1 MMTEVSCRA
10 GLKWDGGS
18 KKHPRTMV
26 VYRISNMHHR
36 IVNQLMK
43 LSLWPFNLSFFSP
56 FFILCMGIVFFMFFL
71 YDSFVVKLLTLHYF
85 TLFQGYC
92 HTTQRLWWSR
102 NWPLTSPLRMVWQF
116 QATKPISL
124 WQKPSKQGSWGK
136 EIGRRHSDS
145 WAGSNGL

>member
-1 MMTEVSCRA
+1 MTEVSCRA

-18 KKHPRTMV
+18 KKTSQNNGRLQNLKYAPQNSQSVNEIV
-26 VYRISNMHHR
+26 VMTI
-36 IVNQLMK
+36 Q
-43 LSLWPFNLSFFSP
+43 SFF
-56 FFILCMGIVFFMFFL
+56 FFSIFYSLYGDCFFLFFL

-124 WQKPSKQGSWGK
+124 WQKPSKQGS
-136 EIGRRHSDS
+136 
-145 WAGSNGL
+145 